1 MDATEVIE
9 RNDGRSFS
17 AEGTAENGGTRA
29 IRKSVRRGNIGLGQ
43 KTSSQACRRGT
54 DCYHL
59 YFPFDCARIS
69 EIHSSANTR
78 GRIDRL
84 RRRRAQ
90 FAYDGVPRGDFA
102 RISYRFVRSVR
113 DKTGSERSFGV
124 CSSCA
129 RMLSRAREQFAVRDG
144 RQSSGNSWE
153 ACSWARALACAV
165 VYSS

>member
-1 MDATEVIE
+1 MDAPETAK
-9 RNDGRSFS
+9 RNDEPSIS
-17 AEGTAENGGTRA
+17 AEGNPENCGTRA

-43 KTSSQACRRGT
+43 KTSSQACRCGT

-59 YFPFDCARIS
+59 YLPFDCARIP

-84 RRRRAQ
+84 RRTRAQ

-124 CSSCA
+124 CGSCA
-129 RMLSRAREQFAVRDG
+129 RMLSWAREQFAVRDG

-165 VYSS
+165 VHSS